1 LLAGWDYTIT
11 SRSQQGFSGARE
23 WEWDAVV
30 EQRVVISAREKRDA
44 NAVQLLLVDSHWL
57 IIPLILRAGRQGLMG
72 ILESLVQAVQDG
84 EDEDAQALAQQAMAE
99 KLEPLTVVDA
109 LTDAIREVGDRFERM
124 EIFLPEMMLA
134 AKAMQKALEPVSPYL
149 EQLKEQRPPKGTV
162 VVGTVEGDIHEIGKS
177 IVALLLEVN
186 GYAVHDL
193 GPDVNALDFIKKAQ
207 EVEADVIGASALMTT
222 TMPGQQEIVELLKDM
237 GLRERFIVMVGGTP
251 VTDAWAEEIGA
262 DSWAENAMQA
272 VTVLDKVM
280 ALRRGNA
287 SATL

>member
-1 LLAGWDYTIT
+1 MDLL
-11 SRSQQGFSGARE
+11 E
-23 WEWDAVV
+23 
-30 EQRVVISAREKRDA
+30 
-44 NAVQLLLVDSHWL
+44 N
-57 IIPLILRAGRQGLMG
+57 
-72 ILESLVQAVQDG
+72 LVQAVHDG
-84 EDEDAQALAQQAMAE
+84 EEEDALALTQQAMAD
-99 KLEPLTVVDA
+99 KMDPLAVVDA

-134 AKAMQKALEPVSPYL
+134 AQAMQKALEPVAPHL
-149 EQLKEQRPPKGTV
+149 DQLKEKRPQKGTV
-162 VVGTVEGDIHEIGKS
+162 VIGTVEGDIHEIGKS

-207 EVEADVIGASALMTT
+207 EVEADIIGASALMTT

-237 GLRERFIVMVGGTP
+237 ELRDRFHVIVGGTP
-251 VTDAWAEEIGA
+251 VRDAWAEEIGA

-272 VTVLDKVM
+272 VAVLDKVM
-280 ALRRGNA
+280 EVRKGRA

>member
-1 LLAGWDYTIT
+1 
-11 SRSQQGFSGARE
+11 
-23 WEWDAVV
+23 
-30 EQRVVISAREKRDA
+30 
-44 NAVQLLLVDSHWL
+44 
-57 IIPLILRAGRQGLMG
+57 MG

-84 EDEDAQALAQQAMAE
+84 EDGDALALAQQAMAE
-99 KLEPLTVVDA
+99 KMEPLTVVDA
-109 LTDAIREVGDRFERM
+109 LTDAIREVGDSFERM

-134 AKAMQKALEPVSPYL
+134 AKAMQKALEPLGPYL
-149 EQLKEQRPPKGTV
+149 EELKEQRPPKGTV

-222 TMPGQQEIVELLKDM
+222 TMPGQQEIIELLKDM
-237 GLRERFIVMVGGTP
+237 ELRDRFHVIVGGTP
-251 VTDAWAEEIGA
+251 VTADWAEEIGA

-272 VTVLDKVM
+272 VAVLDGAMEASK
-280 ALRRGNA
+280 GHA

>member
-1 LLAGWDYTIT
+1 
-11 SRSQQGFSGARE
+11 
-23 WEWDAVV
+23 
-30 EQRVVISAREKRDA
+30 
-44 NAVQLLLVDSHWL
+44 
-57 IIPLILRAGRQGLMG
+57 MG
-72 ILESLVQAVQDG
+72 ILESLVKAVQDG

-99 KLEPLTVVDA
+99 KMEPLAVVDA

-134 AKAMQKALEPVSPYL
+134 AKAMQKALEPVGPYL
-149 EQLKEQRPPKGTV
+149 EQLKEQRPSKGIV

-186 GYAVHDL
+186 GYTVHDL
-193 GPDVNALDFIKKAQ
+193 GPDVNALDFVKKAQ
-207 EVEADVIGASALMTT
+207 EVQADVIGASALMTT
-222 TMPGQQEIVELLKDM
+222 TMPGQQEIIELLKDM
-237 GLRERFIVMVGGTP
+237 GLRDRFVVMVGGTP

-272 VTVLDKVM
+272 VTVLDKIM
-280 ALRRGNA
+280 TLRRGNA